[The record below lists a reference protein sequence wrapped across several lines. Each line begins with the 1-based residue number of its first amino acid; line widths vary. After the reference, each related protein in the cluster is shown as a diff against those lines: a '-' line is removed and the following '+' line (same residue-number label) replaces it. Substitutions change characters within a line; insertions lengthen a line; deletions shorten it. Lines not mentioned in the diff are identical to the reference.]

1 MAHYAFIDDNNLV
14 TEVIVGRDED
24 DLVEGVTSWEDYY
37 GAVRGQRCLQTSYN
51 TRAGQH
57 LLGGTPFRGNF
68 AGIGMLYDETLNAF
82 IDSHGLSGW
91 VFNESTYSWEP
102 PVAKPDEK
110 NRYFWDE
117 QACQWVEA

>member
-1 MAHYAFIDDNNLV
+1 MAHYAFLNDDNLV
-14 TEVIVGRDED
+14 TEVSVGRDED

-82 IDSHGLSGW
+82 IDPHGLSGW

-102 PVAKPDEK
+102 VTEGS
-110 NRYFWDE
+110 
-117 QACQWVEA
+117 